1 LSYERA
7 SPRKTIRRAYR
18 PVVAVPAD
26 DGRRS
31 CDTSDV
37 APANSAVWQAAPGA
51 RRTAVSALD
60 ALLLVLVGLA
70 AGGINAVAGG
80 GSLLS
85 YPALLALGLP
95 PLTAN
100 VTNSVA
106 LWPGYVGTSWGYRR
120 ELSRQR
126 RRLLALTPA
135 AVVGAAVGCLLLLV
149 GSAEAFERVVPFL
162 VILGSL
168 LLAVQGRVTARV
180 RRWHGGGAGVGSPL
194 LHLSILLSAVY
205 GAYFGGGLGVV
216 LLACLGLFVVDD
228 LQQLNGLKVALSL
241 IVNAVALVAFSLFGP
256 VDTGVVAVL
265 APAAL
270 VGGYL
275 GARLARR
282 LEPGGLRAVVV
293 VFGLVVGIALFF

>member
-1 LSYERA
+1 M
-7 SPRKTIRRAYR
+7 
-18 PVVAVPAD
+18 
-26 DGRRS
+26 
-31 CDTSDV
+31 
-37 APANSAVWQAAPGA
+37 
-51 RRTAVSALD
+51 SALD
-60 ALLLVLVGLA
+60 VLLLLLVGLV
-70 AGGINAVAGG
+70 AGSINAVAGG
-80 GSLLS
+80 GSLVS

-106 LWPGYVGTSWGYRR
+106 LWPGYVGTTWGYRR

-135 AVVGAAVGCLLLLV
+135 AIVGATVGCLLLLV
-149 GSAEAFERVVPFL
+149 SPAEAFERVVPFL
-162 VILGSL
+162 VITGSL
-168 LLAVQGRVTARV
+168 LLALQGRVTARV
-180 RRWHGGGAGVGSPL
+180 RRWRGGGAGVRSPL
-194 LHLSILLSAVY
+194 LHLSILLCAVY

-216 LLACLGLFVVDD
+216 LLACLGLFVAED

-241 IVNAVALVAFSLFGP
+241 VINAVALVAFSLFGP
-256 VDTGVVAVL
+256 VEWTVVAVL

-282 LEPGGLRAVVV
+282 LDPARLRAVVV
-293 VFGLVVGIALFF
+293 VFGLAVGVALLF